1 MVKQI
6 FVAILAL
13 GLMMGCS
20 TEQQTVDSSQS
31 GTGDAKTDTS
41 QSGSAIAS
49 EMPEL
54 NLLFFLDPN
63 GGPCKMQ
70 NNILMDMENELNKK
84 VRVRYIQTTV
94 SEHRNFFS
102 HYGIRALPT
111 LLLADSEGK
120 EIKRM
125 PPGVKKADA
134 VRSLIQS
141 GKTN

>member
-1 MVKQI
+1 M
-6 FVAILAL
+6 LTL

-20 TEQQTVDSSQS
+20 SEQQTADSSQS
-31 GTGDAKTDTS
+31 GANILQATTS
-41 QSGSAIAS
+41 QSSSAIAS

-63 GGPCKMQ
+63 GGPCIMQ
-70 NNILMDMENELNKK
+70 NNILMDMEDELNKK

-94 SEHRNFFS
+94 PDHRNLFS

-111 LLLADSEGK
+111 ILLADSAGK

-141 GKTN
+141 ANTN